1 MTYPSIDPKNPE
13 DESDKVTCDLTEIL
27 RSSTIKFIETLKD
40 NKTPF
45 TLGQFNGIFNANLNY
60 FHQTMDL
67 LVHCI
72 DGTKE
77 QLQFIKAVDSGF
89 HHILNHLLEDIGDES
104 TKH

>member
-1 MTYPSIDPKNPE
+1 MTYEAIDPKNPE

-40 NKTPF
+40 DETPF

-60 FHQTMDL
+60 LHQTLDM

-72 DGTKE
+72 YGTKE
-77 QLQFIKAVDSGF
+77 QLSFIKAADSGF
-89 HHILNHLLEDIGDES
+89 HHILNHLLEDIGEEARQ
-104 TKH
+104 H

>member
-1 MTYPSIDPKNPE
+1 MTYPVIDPKNPE
-13 DESDKVTCDLTEIL
+13 DESDKVTCDLTAIL
-27 RSSTIKFIETLKD
+27 RDATITFINTLKD
-40 NKTPF
+40 DKTPF

-77 QLQFIKAVDSGF
+77 QLSFTKAVDAGF